1 MNGGH
6 KVARTKKNKES
17 TKEEVKDFKLYVG
30 YDQTLNLAKQL
41 LVKFYPEGTE
51 LDKERFD
58 SLYELFKHHP
68 SGVDTFLT
76 LEAYYSNERLTKEQ
90 LLEAKVQIDSVVSE
104 IIKLGYD
111 LGKDIIL
118 YFFKSVLTDYSEE
131 DHWIVSKSLDLTI
144 PF

>member
-1 MNGGH
+1 M
-6 KVARTKKNKES
+6 ARSKKNKES
-17 TKEEVKDFKLYVG
+17 TKEEVTDFKLSVG

-76 LEAYYSNERLTKEQ
+76 LEAYYSNESLTPEQ
-90 LLEAKVQIDSVVSE
+90 LLEAKDQIDSVVSE
-104 IIKLGYD
+104 INKLGYD

>member
-1 MNGGH
+1 M
-6 KVARTKKNKES
+6 ARSKKNKES
-17 TKEEVKDFKLYVG
+17 TKEQVKDFKLSVG
-30 YDQTLNLAKQL
+30 YDQTLSLSKQL
-41 LVKFYPEGTE
+41 LAKFYPKGTE

-58 SLYELFKHHP
+58 SLYDLFKHHP
-68 SGVDTFLT
+68 SGVNAFLT

-104 IIKLGYD
+104 INKLGYD
-111 LGKDIIL
+111 LGKDVIL

>member
-1 MNGGH
+1 M
-6 KVARTKKNKES
+6 ARSKKNKES
-17 TKEEVKDFKLYVG
+17 TKEEVADFKISVG

-90 LLEAKVQIDSVVSE
+90 LLEAKDQIDSVVSE
-104 IIKLGYD
+104 INKLGYE

>member
-1 MNGGH
+1 M
-6 KVARTKKNKES
+6 ARSKKNKES
-17 TKEEVKDFKLYVG
+17 TKEEVTDFKLSVG
-30 YDQTLNLAKQL
+30 YDQTVNLAKQL
-41 LVKFYPEGTE
+41 LAKFYPEGTE

-76 LEAYYSNERLTKEQ
+76 LEAYYSDECLTPEQ
-90 LLEAKVQIDSVVSE
+90 LLEAKVQIESVVSE
-104 IIKLGYD
+104 INKLGYD

>member
-1 MNGGH
+1 MT
-6 KVARTKKNKES
+6 KPKKNKTS
-17 TKEEVKDFKLYVG
+17 TQEGAQAAKFSIG
-30 YDQTLNLAKQL
+30 YDQTLSLAKQL
-41 LVKFYPEGTE
+41 LAKFYPEGTE
-51 LDKERFD
+51 LEQERFD

-76 LEAYYSNERLTKEQ
+76 LEAYYSNERLTPEQ
-90 LLEAKVQIDSVVSE
+90 LQEAKGQIDSVVSE
-104 IIKLGYD
+104 INRLGYD